1 MLKRTPD
8 PKVRAALST
17 GANPLHGEAVKPTS
31 GCGECGARFTTGIT
45 RRFGVALAAVSGRAS
60 ECCGE
65 RMWRS
70 CPTRAS

>member
-1 MLKRTPD
+1 M
-8 PKVRAALST
+8 
-17 GANPLHGEAVKPTS
+17 HGEAVKPTS